1 MSKPPKNFGSPL
13 GNFYNPTA
21 DPDATSNYINQA
33 INSDVNAYKSFLSQ
47 DFIRPQIEKE
57 LADNLKLKR
66 YNSEFNSLN
75 ILASRAYGDDTS
87 KKYATDVY
95 NRIQNAKSKDE
106 LNSLYSEIEKL
117 KDDSYEP
124 LVGGSTVWSFLEPAV
139 SGYSYLKNSLFD
151 KSKLSNLFSKLES
164 NNDNLSNEDK
174 NSIYA
179 TLGTPELF
187 QKATA
192 SINQKRHEF
201 EAQSF
206 TAEIPDFFKQLDKS
220 LNNANDPNALNLF
233 LKTKFKNKATT
244 RGDEFYRDDE
254 EEIKDVYYNGIRAI
268 DDPSRRNEKQF
279 KYDLE
284 KNTIQTL
291 QTSTVNKINELNSI
305 PEDQLT
311 PELKQEKKALVN
323 TLNKLET
330 RTKNLAKI
338 YGLSDNSF
346 SSETTDRASFLR
358 SVVATAV
365 VPLANLSPFRS
376 EFEKIVQST
385 QIYQPEVI
393 KYDKDN
399 NPIMSNQFTYVKQ
412 NGEIGYNWGSVGE
425 LGGTMV
431 GIILPTIAT
440 SSFVSGIVA
449 GTAVGTGRT
458 AQAAASLQKGYSQ
471 LNKVGGIKLA
481 DRISTFA
488 TVGLTTAPMMI
499 QEEKRWGGNY
509 VGRGFGKA
517 MVEGLTEAV
526 GFPDVGA
533 LRAKPFVLRLGAASK
548 RIASAEL
555 TFGEK
560 AMVGL
565 STVGQFGKQAV
576 KQNVVEAFEEELS
589 LLGNALLEHATFDQS
604 MFEDGRERT
613 KVTGDTVIDTFVD
626 SFIGGLIYSGG
637 TNLISARNTLSKDN
651 LYNISNWQAVNNP
664 ELFKAKLLEQKENGV
679 ITEEQF
685 VQGLGRVN
693 ELQTIFNANIT
704 SLSKMKDIRT
714 LLDDKDLQYELFT
727 TAVRQNDIINVDIDA
742 LSEEDKVK
750 LGKIKYQQILTDK
763 GKKRLNEI
771 REEVAVLSELETRTP
786 EQEKELKEKTNE
798 YDILKKLTKVKV
810 NRKDLSKEQIDTLAN
825 LGIVANPNLIFN
837 QEELEKEIKDIDTS
851 ILKIKKQIN
860 KYEDLSEIDKQNV
873 IVKLF
878 DERIEALQKIDSP
891 SDIVESRANL
901 QQDLEYLKV
910 KGEGNEFD
918 IEQRERLYDAYGK
931 RFQELTARGENN
943 LNQVERKF
951 DQPGYYSQFRE
962 GKNMFELLGDVNYL
976 EENKEFIDETF
987 YKTVFENLINN
998 VRQTIDLLNNEN
1010 TTSEK
1015 RLEILEDFYD
1025 KMTSTSPLT
1034 LYDLQKT
1041 NSFFTI
1047 TEPILNED
1055 GEVVGERVVATPNF
1069 TQEEMETARENIIQK
1084 RAKRASSKIANG
1096 KKPYDEEDVV
1106 EDTTL
1111 EEDTTDSQLSDEDTA
1126 DVNESLDKIF
1136 TTLEE
1141 TPQTLDEDTTI
1152 SPAYQDAKNLY
1163 EANKN
1168 KTAAQL
1174 KEIAANISRRIFAY
1188 NKNPKSQFQLLV
1200 KLGNDYFDGKITYD
1214 QYEEGIEDLIER
1226 YPTKRDVLTV
1236 HQVFVALANNDNKV
1250 TFMGQQAGDRSTPTT
1265 AQKPTTPATSEDPSI
1280 KKRDSEV
1287 NQINVI
1293 RVRQLMSLASPLRT
1307 VGVELDRNNNPSED
1321 PADLRR
1327 VEHLK
1332 KASSSDFESKVKVA
1346 LVNRQ
1351 KFMMMYLKKKYP
1363 TKSQEEIQNDLNT
1376 INTFFENS
1384 EEGDSLP
1391 NEIIK
1396 LLGDTFFSVKNPNNE
1411 SKSQVNFW
1419 QSQKGKGFSQSPDV
1433 VITFVNED
1441 GSMYLFEDGFPLDL
1455 NATARSEKRKD
1466 SAIPWNVSN
1475 RIVKLL
1481 AEEGISEKQIADYHA
1496 KTFENFEKEKE
1507 AISKDNNKV
1516 VVADYNITE
1525 GVIVNKV
1532 SDVLGLALMEENNSE
1547 IGKPTIQAFSLVTR
1561 EGQEVFGQRK
1571 KFDLGRVYYNV
1582 NGTPVKLSNNLIAK
1596 EEAEALADLIF
1607 TSEFP
1612 EMFDG
1617 IFNNLDQFRNYLF
1630 NIINDTN
1637 KDSRLYFKPNREYE
1651 EGTNEKAFH
1660 TNILQKKNGKLVQLS
1675 KEEFIEVLQK
1685 AYYKVSNDYISN
1697 NRSLPR
1703 FEKIDGEVQVTTQ
1716 SYVQYLLSTHSFPLD
1731 KEGNISKNV
1740 NQLVYFSIPNL
1751 VVEKP
1756 IESKPVVQTK
1766 TPSTPFT
1773 PSTATPVPTDENVD
1787 PEGFLIKNQSSPF
1800 LPNNNKSTLQV
1811 YVGSRLDVIKK
1822 LNDSG
1827 KAKNTVNFFSQMTD
1841 AEFDTFI
1848 ENLASSNFIH
1858 YNLFDANGKNIE
1870 LIEQKGDTMEQ
1881 RLLFSAAEGT
1891 FIMIEV
1897 DGTKLLIPV
1906 SNQDNASF
1914 NLRYQPSFTKI
1925 QSGDLTT
1932 LKSTSADAVSVG
1944 VKPNAQV
1951 ESNKKTIT
1959 YDAEMG
1965 EAEIYDDDEFGDPED
1980 QDVLAKDRTDLEPEV
1995 APTETTTK
2003 EPVVSSKQADI
2014 EKRRQEDS
2022 KKPSR
2027 ESVKYKLKNKIA
2039 GINNP
2044 SLGNEIPTLS
2054 EAIKIAGAQISN
2066 PIQITEGEI
2075 THVVFDQEESTF
2087 RFTYKGKQFAAFY
2100 IESARGITRWQIA
2113 KLNDKTGTY
2122 QSINLDELKNINE
2135 KYGSQKDLLLSLGAE
2150 DLVKDIEEFE
2160 KVEYSKKD
2168 KSSAN
2173 GIIPLENTVSSE
2185 QIRLGKKYGQTYTL
2199 EDFLKEYDAELAALG
2214 QPAVEK
2220 KPVVKDKA
2228 ASIARRNRMQANIAD
2243 PEITE
2248 EAKDAKKFCDV
2259 KSSTSEIGTS
2269 TKKKKIGRK

>member
-1 MSKPPKNFGSPL
+1 
-13 GNFYNPTA
+13 
-21 DPDATSNYINQA
+21 
-33 INSDVNAYKSFLSQ
+33 
-47 DFIRPQIEKE
+47 
-57 LADNLKLKR
+57 
-66 YNSEFNSLN
+66 
-75 ILASRAYGDDTS
+75 
-87 KKYATDVY
+87 
-95 NRIQNAKSKDE
+95 
-106 LNSLYSEIEKL
+106 
-117 KDDSYEP
+117 
-124 LVGGSTVWSFLEPAV
+124 
-139 SGYSYLKNSLFD
+139 
-151 KSKLSNLFSKLES
+151 
-164 NNDNLSNEDK
+164 
-174 NSIYA
+174 
-179 TLGTPELF
+179 
-187 QKATA
+187 
-192 SINQKRHEF
+192 
-201 EAQSF
+201 
-206 TAEIPDFFKQLDKS
+206 
-220 LNNANDPNALNLF
+220 
-233 LKTKFKNKATT
+233 
-244 RGDEFYRDDE
+244 
-254 EEIKDVYYNGIRAI
+254 
-268 DDPSRRNEKQF
+268 
-279 KYDLE
+279 
-284 KNTIQTL
+284 
-291 QTSTVNKINELNSI
+291 
-305 PEDQLT
+305 
-311 PELKQEKKALVN
+311 
-323 TLNKLET
+323 
-330 RTKNLAKI
+330 
-338 YGLSDNSF
+338 
-346 SSETTDRASFLR
+346 
-358 SVVATAV
+358 
-365 VPLANLSPFRS
+365 
-376 EFEKIVQST
+376 
-385 QIYQPEVI
+385 
-393 KYDKDN
+393 
-399 NPIMSNQFTYVKQ
+399 MSNQFTYIKQ
-412 NGEIGYNWGSVGE
+412 NGEIGYNWGSIGE

-517 MVEGLTEAV
+517 MVEGVTEAV

-651 LYNISNWQAVNNP
+651 LYNISNWQAVNNS

-763 GKKRLNEI
+763 GKKRLNEL

-962 GKNMFELLGDVNYL
+962 GKNMFELLNDVSYL

-998 VRQTIDLLNNEN
+998 VTQTIDLLNNEN

-1025 KMTSTSPLT
+1025 KITSTSPLT

-1047 TEPILNED
+1047 TKPVLNKD
-1055 GEVVGERVVATPNF
+1055 GEVVGEEVVATPNF

-1084 RAKRASSKIANG
+1084 RAKRASSRIANG

-1265 AQKPTTPATSEDPSI
+1265 AQKPTTPTTSEDPAI

-1307 VGVELDRNNNPSED
+1307 VGVELDKNNNPSED

-1396 LLGDTFFSVKNPNNE
+1396 LLGDTFFSVQNPNNE

-1419 QSQKGKGFSQSPDV
+1419 QSQKGKGFSESPDV

-1607 TSEFP
+1607 TNESP

-1637 KDSRLYFKPNREYE
+1637 KESRLYFKPNREYE
-1651 EGTNEKAFH
+1651 EGTNEEAFH

-1766 TPSTPFT
+1766 TPSTPSTTT
-1773 PSTATPVPTDENVD
+1773 PAPTDENVD
-1787 PEGFLIKNQSSPF
+1787 PEGFFIKNQSSPF
-1800 LPNNNKSTLQV
+1800 LPDNNRSTLQV

-1841 AEFDTFI
+1841 AEFDTFM

-1944 VKPNAQV
+1944 IKPNAQV

-1995 APTETTTK
+1995 PPTETTTK
-2003 EPVVSSKQADI
+2003 EPTTTDARAEIDAKKAEI
-2014 EKRRQEDS
+2014 ENQITA
-2022 KKPSR
+2022 
-2027 ESVKYKLKNKIA
+2027 VKNAKTKDELIKASEQLI
-2039 GINNP
+2039 GINP
-2044 SLGNEIPTLS
+2044 YDDGAVSMGTRAALMTPGSFERGKELFLQEI
-2054 EAIKIAGAQISN
+2054 
-2066 PIQITEGEI
+2066 
-2075 THVVFDQEESTF
+2075 
-2087 RFTYKGKQFAAFY
+2087 KGSIETKKQ
-2100 IESARGITRWQIA
+2100 S
-2113 KLNDKTGTY
+2113 
-2122 QSINLDELKNINE
+2122 
-2135 KYGSQKDLLLSLGAE
+2135 
-2150 DLVKDIEEFE
+2150 
-2160 KVEYSKKD
+2160 
-2168 KSSAN
+2168 
-2173 GIIPLENTVSSE
+2173 
-2185 QIRLGKKYGQTYTL
+2185 
-2199 EDFLKEYDAELAALG
+2199 ELAALE
-2214 QPAVEK
+2214 QPVVEK

-2228 ASIARRNRMQANIAD
+2228 AGIARRNRMQANIAD